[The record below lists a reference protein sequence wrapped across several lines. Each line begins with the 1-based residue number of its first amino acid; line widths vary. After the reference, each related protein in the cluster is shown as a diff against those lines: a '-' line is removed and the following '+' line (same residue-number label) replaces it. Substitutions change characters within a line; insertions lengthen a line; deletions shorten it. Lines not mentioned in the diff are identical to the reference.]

1 MEKFPHHYAATVTGK
16 DSGAI
21 VTRSRQCPPLS
32 VAEPK
37 EFDGTGEHWSPEQI
51 FVAMVADCLILTFR
65 SIATASKFGW
75 ADIECKA
82 EGLLERVDGVN
93 KFTQVDVDVTLVL
106 HKQDD
111 YEKGMRLLTKAENQC
126 LVKNSINAQTN
137 FKNAITYKQ

>member
-1 MEKFPHHYAATVTGK
+1 MDKFPHHYAATVTGK

-21 VTRSRQCPPLS
+21 IACSRQCPPLS
-32 VAEPK
+32 VAEPE

-65 SIATASKFGW
+65 SIANASKFSW

-82 EGLLERVDGVN
+82 QGVLERVEGVN
-93 KFTQVDVDVTLVL
+93 KFTQVDVDVNLVL
-106 HKQDD
+106 NSKEDQD
-111 YEKGMRLLTKAENQC
+111 KGLRLLTKAENQC

-137 FKNAITYKQ
+137 FKNTISFKQ